1 MRSMSV
7 CCVLLA
13 GCFGAR
19 GSGVPDE
26 ELREVGGFDEVRNTT
41 SIEVNVVEGD
51 AEEVFVRCDDNLLD
65 LVRTEVAGGELRVT
79 TRPNTWLRPQSECF
93 VDVIT
98 PTLRGLSGSGSGR
111 TTAVGPLPD
120 LGSLSN
126 SGSGRVLVEGL
137 ETQGLSIA
145 NSGSGGVEASGVGG
159 FAELDNSGSGGIQ
172 AEDLSVD
179 EADIRN
185 SASGSVSLTVV
196 EHASVRLSGSG
207 NVRILGRPR
216 VDADDS
222 GSGTVVVD

>member
-7 CCVLLA
+7 CCLLLA

-26 ELREVGGFDEVRNTT
+26 EIREVGAFDEVRNTMNV
-41 SIEVNVVEGD
+41 EVNVVEGD
-51 AEEVFVRCDDNLLD
+51 AAEVFVRCDDNLLD
-65 LVRTEVAGGELRVT
+65 LVRTEVSGGELRVT
-79 TRPNTWLRPQSECF
+79 TRPNTWIRPQSECF

-98 PTLRGLSGSGSGR
+98 PTLRRLSGSGSGR
-111 TTAVGPLPD
+111 TGAAGPLPD
-120 LGSLSN
+120 LESVAN

-137 ETQGLSIA
+137 ETQALSIA
-145 NSGSGGVEASGVGG
+145 NSGSGGVEATGVGG
-159 FAELDNSGSGGIQ
+159 FAELANTGSGGIH
-172 AEDLSVD
+172 AVDLSVD

-196 EHASVRLSGSG
+196 ERATVRLSGSG

-222 GSGTVVVD
+222 GSGTVIVD